1 MAAPIQSPQVNQ
13 LFDPFAA
20 KMAARKDWEQSFERD
35 IDTITNTIADKCLG
49 IVSNEI
55 SKMLTDPWRPN
66 CIEKAI
72 PCDFVRAPDE
82 FRFYFGTKE
91 DASSNTK
98 SFKESTFER
107 LTQDLSEV
115 DLDEVDT
122 DYYLRFVDR
131 VANLAVQKIA
141 ESNALGLVYQIDGHP
156 TGWRYDIGVG
166 KTAAPMQNNLQ
177 LKVTALRLT
186 ATLVKREA
194 AAQKA

>member
-1 MAAPIQSPQVNQ
+1 MAAPIDQAQIN
-13 LFDPFAA
+13 PFAV
-20 KMAARKDWEQSFERD
+20 KMAARERWEESFQRD
-35 IDTITNTIADKCLG
+35 LETITETISEVCLG

-82 FRFYFGTKE
+82 FRFYFGTEE

-98 SFKESTFER
+98 SFKESTFEK
-107 LTQDLSEV
+107 LTQDLSKV
-115 DLDEVDT
+115 DLDEIDT
-122 DYYLRFVDR
+122 DYYEPFVEK
-131 VANLAVQKIA
+131 VANLAVKKIA
-141 ESNALGLVYQIDGHP
+141 EINAQGLVYQIGGHP